1 MREREKPGRE
11 PQRPAPAGAQ
21 PVAGAVTSS
30 SDLMLLGAC
39 QQALVADPA
48 LAGCVIG
55 PGGIQDPERRRIL
68 GTEGLDGRITVEVKA
83 GVVHLEGEV
92 PSLGHKRLAGV
103 LARRSVGCRAVVNRL
118 SVGLGEEDSDE
129 ERETAVRLALSR
141 DPALD
146 PRTIRVRVRGS
157 TVLLEG
163 TVDSPLKA
171 LAAES
176 DAASVFG
183 VERVDNRLT
192 VDPRVR
198 GKA

>member
-1 MREREKPGRE
+1 MREREKAGRE
-11 PQRPAPAGAQ
+11 PHRTAANREHGAA
-21 PVAGAVTSS
+21 VAS

-55 PGGIQDPERRRIL
+55 PGSLQDSERRRIL
-68 GTEGLDGRITVEVKA
+68 GTEGLDGRITVEVKG
-83 GVVHLEGEV
+83 GVVLLEGEV

-118 SVGLGEEDSDE
+118 AVGLLEEDSDQ

-146 PRTIRVRVRGS
+146 PRTIRVRVRGAA
-157 TVLLEG
+157 VLLEG

-176 DAASVFG
+176 DAGSVFG
-183 VERVDNRLT
+183 VERVDNRLV
-192 VDPRVR
+192 VDPRER